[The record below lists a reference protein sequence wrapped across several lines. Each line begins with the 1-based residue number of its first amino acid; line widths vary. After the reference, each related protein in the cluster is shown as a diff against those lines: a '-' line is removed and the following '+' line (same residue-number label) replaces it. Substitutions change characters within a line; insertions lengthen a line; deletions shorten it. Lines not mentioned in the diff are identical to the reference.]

1 MRTIYYCLILQFFIL
16 PVAFTQRIISTRTIC
31 LGDTIRISPSDFR
44 CQDTQATVTWKFV
57 QFLNLLTR
65 NNKDKGVT
73 FQGNQTGIFDALFN
87 CKNETTA
94 IRITVKDCDLDIK
107 CLGQNLVPNPSA
119 DTQGICQK
127 ERFSLTG
134 FVANWEDFPIYPFF
148 KKGSSDY
155 FNTECLHS
163 VSIFRN
169 VETVNVSRTGT
180 GMMGIST
187 GGSSKEISGGDE
199 CIGVPL
205 KKPLTVG
212 RRYRVRFF
220 IKKPLKYMG
229 HNVDGLGAAFTIGDP
244 DKAFTTTIIP
254 TGPNSSTYDITY
266 TGDPPKVKSPA
277 KQYIRDTIFWTKV
290 EEVFRADKPYT
301 HLLVGDLGGMSVEFN
316 DFKLG
321 SPLAGAYYLLDD
333 FSVQEVVNIFEA
345 ANADTIVCANTL
357 GRIQFKYPLD
367 SVSIK
372 NLTTNEI
379 KQVSNFTN
387 IEVPRVAQ
395 TVCYEA
401 NSLFCDDTFKVCF
414 RPIPPFDTL
423 ILRQSCRPQD
433 TGVVIK
439 RLGCD
444 SVMSIKTELR
454 SPLKIELN
462 SDTLVDEGSRFQLN
476 PIVVG
481 DSIKSAT
488 WSPPLNLSCTNC
500 LTPFLIANK
509 SNSYALTV
517 VSQSNCISQAQQ
529 RISVRQAPYVFVPNV
544 FSPNGDGQNDRLIV
558 FANPNRVK
566 QIRRF
571 ALFNR
576 WGDLVFERLN
586 FAPNEETGSWDGI
599 VNGKS
604 VSNDV
609 FTYFVEVVLFDDQIK
624 IVAGDVTL
632 IN

>member
-1 MRTIYYCLILQFFIL
+1 MRTIYFSLILQFFVL
-16 PVAFTQRIISTRTIC
+16 PTMLAQRIISNRTIC

-44 CQDTQATVTWKFV
+44 CQDTQAIVTWKLV
-57 QFLNLLTR
+57 RYLDLITR
-65 NNKDKGVT
+65 KNPDRGVT
-73 FQGNQTGIFDALFN
+73 FQGNQLGVFDALIT

-94 IRITVKDCDLDIK
+94 VRVTVKDCDNDIR
-107 CLGQNLVPNPSA
+107 CLGQNLIPNPSA
-119 DTQGICQK
+119 DTPALCQR

-134 FVANWEDFPIYPFF
+134 FVAYWEDFPVFPIY
-148 KKGSSDY
+148 KTGSSDY
-155 FNTECLHS
+155 YNSGCPQTPFN
-163 VSIFRN
+163 FRYI
-169 VETVNVSRTGT
+169 ETNNTPRNGI

-187 GGSSKEISGGDE
+187 GNHSVNKIPGDE
-199 CIGVPL
+199 YIGVNL
-205 KKPLTVG
+205 VKPLTVG

-220 IKKPLKYMG
+220 IKKPFKYDG
-229 HNVDGLGAAFTIGDP
+229 NNVSGIGAGFTIGDP
-244 DKAFTTTIIP
+244 DKVFKKTIL
-254 TGPNSSTYDITY
+254 SFSTYDVEYI
-266 TGDPPKVKSPA
+266 GDTAKVRSPA
-277 KQYIRDTIFWTKV
+277 KQFIRDTIFWTKV
-290 EEVFRADKPYT
+290 EGVFRADKPYT

-316 DFKLG
+316 DYKIG
-321 SPLAGAYYLLDD
+321 SPLGGTYYLLDD
-333 FSVQEVVNIFEA
+333 FSVQEVVNVFETA
-345 ANADTIVCANTL
+345 SADTVVCTNSPA
-357 GRIQFKYPLD
+357 RIQFKYPLD
-367 SVSIK
+367 SVALK
-372 NLTTNEI
+372 NLTTNET
-379 KQVSNFTN
+379 KLVSNFTTL
-387 IEVPRVAQ
+387 EVPRVSQ
-395 TVCYEA
+395 PVCFEGS
-401 NSLFCDDTFKVCF
+401 SLFCDDTFKVCF

-433 TGVVIK
+433 TGVVVK

-454 SPLKIELN
+454 SPLTIELN

-509 SNSYALTV
+509 SNSYELTI

-529 RISVRQAPYVFVPNV
+529 RIAVRQTPYVFVPNV
-544 FSPNGDGQNDRLIV
+544 FSPNSDGQNDRLIV

-566 QIRRF
+566 EIRRF

-586 FAPNEETGSWDGI
+586 FAPNEESGSWDGF